1 MTYPFPPDLQDLIQI
16 QMSTGGYD
24 TEDDL
29 LRAALQSLSEEQED
43 LAAVKQAVAELEM
56 GDEGVTL
63 DEAFA
68 IVREKHQTQQSS

>member
-43 LAAVKQAVAELEM
+43 LAAVKQAIAELEM